1 MHTAALNKMGN
12 TSVGLKSSL
21 TGTMVIFFDS
31 IIIEILVINSEHIN
45 DNIVLSFSLSSD
57 GGMDDI
63 TALAL
68 DPPRRYR
75 TVSANTLGLVL

>member
-1 MHTAALNKMGN
+1 
-12 TSVGLKSSL
+12 
-21 TGTMVIFFDS
+21 
-31 IIIEILVINSEHIN
+31 VINSEHIN